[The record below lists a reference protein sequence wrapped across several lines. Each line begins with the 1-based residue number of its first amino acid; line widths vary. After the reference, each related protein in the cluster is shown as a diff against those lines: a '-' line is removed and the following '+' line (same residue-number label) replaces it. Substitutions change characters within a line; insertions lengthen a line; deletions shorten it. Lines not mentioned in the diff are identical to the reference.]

1 MKKNLRHSGGDKM
14 DKFRDMDLVIVKNN
28 IKNMLI
34 EELNNSGLMN
44 VKVMSLEEVRGK
56 YYFTY
61 DERAIYYLM
70 KKYGYQVDVARMYLK
85 QITKVSDE
93 DFGNEKIRT
102 IINLRDELRSNNL
115 LIYNNGFKNYLRGKN
130 IVIYNYYDLSKYDLK
145 LINDLEKDNSVRI
158 CNDEV
163 IEYNHEVIYQAD
175 TIEGE
180 VSFIAGDIVEKIN
193 NGIDINKIKICG
205 VSGEYES
212 LIKRIFKWFNIPISI
227 NSSVI
232 YSTKIGQDFIN
243 NLSNDREAVI
253 EYLNNNYD
261 TSNEVVK
268 SIINR
273 LVKLINKYVWVDK
286 ILDVKELIIDEVKNL
301 KVSVE
306 RYSNEVSII
315 NNLNE
320 ASVDDIVYLIG
331 FNQGEI
337 PKCYKD
343 EDYFNNTLL
352 EKLGLDTTSEIN
364 RMEVNK
370 WLFDIKNVKNLIITS
385 KRVSSL
391 GEHYLSS
398 LNDELKLEVRDI
410 ELKYNYSN
418 LYNKIKL
425 VSKLDVLVK
434 YNEKDSDLE
443 YLYNNYRDIEYNT
456 YDSSFSGI
464 DKDKL
469 QEYLNKRIVL
479 SYSAMNTYYQ
489 CGFRYYLSNILKL
502 NIFEETFYT
511 VLGNLFHYV
520 LSNYFK
526 EGFDL
531 KREYNS
537 FLSKCTYQFDDREKF
552 FLEYL
557 EGELE
562 FIVKTIIK
570 QNETNSLNNILAE
583 ERIEIDKSRSG
594 MDVVFKGFVDK
605 IMINDDNSVMSIIDY
620 KTGNPKLNL
629 NNTIYGLD
637 LQLPVYIYLAKRK
650 FSNARVAG
658 FYLQKILNSE
668 IVKDFKHTYEALKED
683 KLKLQGY
690 SNSNIDVLEKFDSGY
705 YESKVIK
712 GMRTSS
718 KGISSKKILDDVKI
732 DKLVSITEDK
742 IDEAINNIIDAKFD
756 INPKR
761 IGMDNVGCE
770 FCSFK
775 DICFMK
781 EEMLVNLKEYKNM
794 EFLGG
799 EEDDTN

>member
-1 MKKNLRHSGGDKM
+1 MEN
-14 DKFRDMDLVIVKNN
+14 FNNIDLIIVKNN
-28 IKNMLI
+28 IKNKMI
-34 EELNNSGLMN
+34 EELNNSGLMT
-44 VKVMSLEEVRGK
+44 VKVMSLEEVRNK

-61 DERAIYYLM
+61 DERSIYYLIN
-70 KKYGYQVDVARMYLK
+70 KYGYQVDVAKMYLK

-93 DFGNEKIRT
+93 DYGNEKIKD
-102 IINLRDELRSNNL
+102 IINLREELRSNNL
-115 LIYNNGFKNYLRGKN
+115 LIFNIGFKNYLKGKN

-145 LINDLEKDNSVRI
+145 LINDLKQENSINI

-163 IEYNHEVIYQAD
+163 VEYSHNIIYQAD
-175 TIEGE
+175 TIEDE

-193 NGIDINKIKICG
+193 SGIDINKLKICG

-243 NLSNDREAVI
+243 NLSNDRESVI

-261 TSNEVVK
+261 SSNEVVK

-273 LVKLINKYVWVDK
+273 LIKVINKYVWVDNL
-286 ILDVKELIIDEVKNL
+286 LDVKELIIDEIKKL
-301 KVSVE
+301 KISVE
-306 RYSNEVSII
+306 KYSNEVSII
-315 NNLNE
+315 NSLNE
-320 ASVDDIVYLIG
+320 ANIDDIVYLIG
-331 FNQGEI
+331 FNQGTI

-343 EDYFNNTLL
+343 EDYFNDALL
-352 EKLGLDTTSEIN
+352 EKLGLDTTSDLN
-364 RMEVNK
+364 KMETNK
-370 WLFDIKNVKNLIITS
+370 WLFEIKKVKNLIITS

-398 LNDELKLEVRDI
+398 LNDELKLEVSDI

-434 YNEKDSDLE
+434 YNEKDDDLE
-443 YLYNNYRDIEYNT
+443 YLYNNYSNIDYNT
-456 YDSSFSGI
+456 YDSNFSGI

-469 QEYLNKRIVL
+469 QEYLNKKLVL

-531 KREYNS
+531 NREYNK
-537 FLSKCTYQFDDREKF
+537 FLSKCTYEFDDREKF
-552 FLEYL
+552 FLKYL
-557 EGELE
+557 ESELE
-562 FIVKTIIK
+562 FIIKTIIK
-570 QNETNSLNNILAE
+570 QNETNSLTNILAE
-583 ERIEIDKSRSG
+583 EKLVIDKSRG
-594 MDVVFKGFVDK
+594 DMDIVFKGFVDK
-605 IMINDDNSVMSIIDY
+605 IMIDDNSSVMSIIDY

-637 LQLPVYIYLAKRK
+637 LQLPVYIYLARNK
-650 FSNARVAG
+650 FASAALAG

-668 IVKDFKHTYEALKED
+668 IVKDFKHTYEYLKED

-690 SNSNIDVLEKFDSGY
+690 SNSNIEVLEKFDSGY
-705 YESKVIK
+705 SESKVIK

-718 KGISSKKILDDVKI
+718 KGISSKKILDDEKI
-732 DKLVSITEDK
+732 DKLVRITEDK
-742 IDEAINNIIDAKFD
+742 IDEAIDNIIDAKFD
-756 INPKR
+756 INPKK
-761 IGMDNVGCE
+761 IGMNNVGCE
-770 FCSFK
+770 FCEFR

-799 EEDDTN
+799 EDDDTN